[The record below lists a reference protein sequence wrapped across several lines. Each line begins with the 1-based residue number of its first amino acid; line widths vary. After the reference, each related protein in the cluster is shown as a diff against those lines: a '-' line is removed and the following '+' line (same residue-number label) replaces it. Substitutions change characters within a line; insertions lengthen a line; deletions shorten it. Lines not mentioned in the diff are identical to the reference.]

1 MKFSIDGT
9 TYELAQT
16 KVTFAEAKAVER
28 VTGHAWLAIN
38 KDPELRS
45 STDVIQAMIWIS
57 MKREQPELAFSD
69 IDDIAIDSIEWDD
82 ESEGDAEK
90 SVDPTEPV
98 ESPESPQADGQI
110 ESLSI

>member
-1 MKFSIDGT
+1 MKFTIDGET
-9 TYELAQT
+9 FELAQS

-57 MKREQPELAFSD
+57 MKRSRPELAFSD
-69 IDDIAIDSIEWDD
+69 IDDVAIDAIEWDD
-82 ESEGDAEK
+82 ESEEVPGEP
-90 SVDPTEPV
+90 VDPTEPV
-98 ESPESPQADGQI
+98 EAPESLPVDEPTEA
-110 ESLSI
+110 LSI